1 MNYGFLVASKM
12 DFGGQRRITNLA
24 AGAANGEPVVFE
36 QLNAAIEGVAWK
48 DSCRVASQVNV
59 TLTSPGATIDG
70 ISMVS
75 GDRVLIRAQ
84 TTQSENG
91 IYIWNGAATPMTR
104 SLDAST
110 SDELEQAITTVEEGT
125 SAAVSY
131 RQSQVNFTLGSG
143 NIIWVT
149 FGQSSSVAS
158 ETVAGVAEIATQ
170 AETDAGTDDARIVT
184 SLKLATYANR
194 KLKFSA
200 NVGDG
205 SATSI
210 AVTHNLN
217 TRDVTVQ
224 VWETSGSFREIF
236 VEKQLTS
243 VNQVTL
249 VFDTAPTANQYRV
262 VVLG

>member
-84 TTQSENG
+84 TIQSENG

-149 FGQSSSVAS
+149 RFTPTAVAQAS
-158 ETVAGVAEIATQ
+158 GTLSAVINGNQLPNTTAGLSPLWAYRTNNAT
-170 AETDAGTDDARIVT
+170 ALAVGLDICNMYLETDV
-184 SLKLATYANR
+184 
-194 KLKFSA
+194 
-200 NVGDG
+200 
-205 SATSI
+205 
-210 AVTHNLN
+210 
-217 TRDVTVQ
+217 
-224 VWETSGSFREIF
+224 
-236 VEKQLTS
+236 
-243 VNQVTL
+243 
-249 VFDTAPTANQYRV
+249 
-262 VVLG
+262 